1 MDSIEKLL
9 KNLTESQ
16 GVSGFEAPVAKVVED
31 YFKPLG
37 ELSKDKLGSII
48 CRKSGESESP
58 RIMLAGHM
66 DEIGFVVQHISENG
80 FIHFLPLGGWFDQVL
95 LGQRVAIKTRKGDVM
110 GVFGVK
116 PPHLIPAEE
125 RTKVIKMNEMY
136 IDIGAT
142 CKEELIDAGVRV
154 GDPIIPMA
162 SFEILS
168 NGKSYLA
175 KALDDRVGVAL
186 MISVLKKLQEQTH
199 PNTVYAA
206 ATVME
211 EFNLGGAKTS
221 AELIQPDL
229 AIVLE
234 SGLAG
239 DVPGL
244 KPEESNF
251 KLGKGPGIL
260 LYDARMVPN
269 LKLRDLIMDVAAARD
284 IPVQTVLMN
293 GGTTDGAA
301 IHLHK
306 SGVPAIVL
314 AVAARHIHS
323 HNAIMYRD
331 DYDLTVNL
339 LTSVISE
346 LDEKTVSRLTN

>member
-1 MDSIEKLL
+1 MDSIENLL

-16 GVSGFEAPVAKVVED
+16 GVSGYEAPVCNVVEN
-31 YFKPLG
+31 YLKPLG
-37 ELSKDKLGSII
+37 ELSKDKLGSLI
-48 CRKSGESESP
+48 CKKIGKSQSP

-66 DEIGFVVQHISENG
+66 DEIGFVVQHISDNG

-95 LGQRVAIKTRKGDVM
+95 LGQRVVIKTRKKDVL

-125 RTKVIKMNEMY
+125 RSKVIKMDEMY

-142 CKEELIDAGVRV
+142 SKQELIDAGVRI
-154 GDPIIPMA
+154 GDPIIPQA
-162 SFEILS
+162 SFEILA

-186 MISVLKKLQEQTH
+186 MITVLEKLQENQH

-221 AELIQPDL
+221 TELIQPDL

-244 KPEESNF
+244 KPEESTF
-251 KLGKGPGIL
+251 KLGKGPGLL
-260 LYDARMVPN
+260 LYDSRMIPN
-269 LKLRDLIMDVAAARD
+269 LKLRDLILDIAATKD
-284 IPVQTVLMN
+284 IPVQTVLMR

-306 SGVPAIVL
+306 TGVPVIVL

-331 DYDLTVNL
+331 DYDLTIDL
-339 LTSVISE
+339 LTSIICE
-346 LDEKTVSRLTN
+346 LDEKTVSQLTN